1 MERNMT
7 TDLCSQ
13 KPLRPDLASFTRSK
27 VTGFLLC
34 LCILNSQGAAGEP
47 IDASKAQEILAGFGD
62 VSGSAQSLKLV
73 FATDP
78 VFAPGTATF
87 RSEAKDRME
96 RLAATIAGL
105 PYRSIRVDVFT
116 DSSGRKESNFKF
128 SVDRAAAMREALLAK
143 GVKADSLKSKGLGDA
158 TPIADNKTTEGR
170 SKNRRIEITLDLQNE
185 IKAETPVTPAPP
197 APLAQVTAPAAAPVP
212 EPQAPSVPA
221 GASLV
226 VKNSQTVTITPT
238 ARMSAAAVLYD
249 TTAAKGLNL
258 STSDV
263 RLGGFL
269 NYQRWHVRIEAEAKG
284 QSRRDGVSG
293 TVDVREAFITRS
305 SEFGQFTLGRL
316 LPASV
321 LIDGR
326 YLRINPIDDSMG
338 SANSL
343 RYATQFSGFDIQ
355 ATLGNTLGSTPVSTM
370 GTLDTDLD
378 TLYDHSLVGERKDG
392 AAASLRLTTEIEGVS
407 LGLWFGYEK
416 NRFAVGP
423 DITEL
428 AQNGDGLMFQRYSEG
443 QLRAAYTWDAFRFHL
458 GVRHSSRSESIR
470 KVALLPNGKVIE
482 NDTASYRD
490 TQRTTT
496 YILGSEYRMTGAE
509 GQQFVTGVD
518 LISTGTATD
527 NTTRADESIE
537 DDNDTLLLA
546 LSQAWIEGPFDV
558 SLNVH
563 QAMAKGESYPD
574 EKGNIGA
581 NKNRTLFFVHATFDL
596 SAK

>member
-13 KPLRPDLASFTRSK
+13 NPLRPDSASFTRSK
-27 VTGFLLC
+27 VAGFLLSLC
-34 LCILNSQGAAGEP
+34 LLNSQGAAAEP
-47 IDASKAQEILAGFGD
+47 VDASKAQEMLAGFGD

-78 VFAPGTATF
+78 VFAPATATF
-87 RSEAKDRME
+87 RAEAKDRME
-96 RLAATIAGL
+96 SLAAALSAL
-105 PYRSIRVDVFT
+105 PYRSIKVDVFT
-116 DSSGRKESNFKF
+116 DSSGRKESNLKF
-128 SVDRAAAMREALLAK
+128 SVDRAAAMRSALLAK
-143 GVKADSLKSKGLGDA
+143 GVKSESLQAKGLGDA
-158 TPIADNKTTEGR
+158 TPIADNKTAEGR
-170 SKNRRIEITLDLQNE
+170 SKNRRIEITVDLQNE
-185 IKAETPVTPAPP
+185 VKSETPVTAAPP
-197 APLAQVTAPAAAPVP
+197 ASVAPVP
-212 EPQAPSVPA
+212 AGVPVVPQAAPTPSPTP
-221 GASLV
+221 LDT
-226 VKNSQTVTITPT
+226 KNSPTVAITPT
-238 ARMSAAAVLYD
+238 ARVSAAAVLYD

-263 RLGGFL
+263 RLGGFF
-269 NYQRWHVRIEAEAKG
+269 NYQQWHVRVEAEAKG
-284 QSRRDGVSG
+284 QTRSEGASN
-293 TVDVREAFITRS
+293 TVDVREAFISRS

-316 LPASV
+316 LPGSV
-321 LIDGR
+321 LVDGR
-326 YLRINPIDDSMG
+326 YLRINPIDDTMG

-343 RYATQFSGFDIQ
+343 RYATNFSGVEIQ

-370 GTLDTDLD
+370 QTFDTDLD

-392 AAASLRLTTEIEGVS
+392 SAASLKLATEIEGIS

-428 AQNGDGLMFQRYSEG
+428 AQNGDGVMFQRYSEG
-443 QLRAAYTWDAFRFHL
+443 QLRAAYTWDAFLFHL

-470 KVALLPNGKVIE
+470 KAALLPNGKVIE

-490 TQRTTT
+490 TQRTTA
-496 YILGSEYRMTGAE
+496 YILGSEYRMPGAE
-509 GQQFVTGVD
+509 GQKYVTGVD
-518 LISTGTATD
+518 LISTGTGTD

-537 DDNDTLLLA
+537 DENDTLLLA

-581 NKNRTLFFVHATFDL
+581 RKNRTMVFVHATLDL
-596 SAK
+596 SSK

>member
-47 IDASKAQEILAGFGD
+47 VDASKAHEMLAGFGD

-78 VFAPGTATF
+78 VFAPATATF

-128 SVDRAAAMREALLAK
+128 SVDRAAAMREAFLAK
-143 GVKADSLKSKGLGDA
+143 GVKADSLTSKGLGDA
-158 TPIADNKTTEGR
+158 TPIADNKTAEGR

-185 IKAETPVTPAPP
+185 VKAETPVTATTP
-197 APLAQVTAPAAAPVP
+197 APLAQAPAAAPIP
-212 EPQAPSVPA
+212 EPQAPPVPA
-221 GASLV
+221 GASLTV
-226 VKNSQTVTITPT
+226 NNSQTATITPT
-238 ARMSAAAVLYD
+238 GRMSAAAVLYD

-269 NYQRWHVRIEAEAKG
+269 NYQHWHVRIEAEAKG
-284 QSRRDGVSG
+284 QSRKEGVSG
-293 TVDVREAFITRS
+293 TVDVREAYITRS

-343 RYATQFSGFDIQ
+343 RYATRFSGFDIQ
-355 ATLGNTLGSTPVSTM
+355 ATLGNTLGSTPVSTLR
-370 GTLDTDLD
+370 TLDTDLD
-378 TLYDHSLVGERKDG
+378 TLYNHSLVGERKDG
-392 AAASLRLTTEIEGVS
+392 SAASLRLETEIEGVT

-416 NRFAVGP
+416 NRFAIGP
-423 DITEL
+423 EITEL
-428 AQNGDGLMFQRYSEG
+428 AQNGDGVMFQRYSEG
-443 QLRAAYTWDAFRFHL
+443 QLRAAYAWDAFRFHL

-470 KVALLPNGKVIE
+470 KIALLPNGKVIE

-496 YILGSEYRMTGAE
+496 VILGSEYRMPGVE
-509 GQQFVTGVD
+509 GQQLVTGVD

-537 DDNDTLLLA
+537 DENDTLLLA
-546 LSQAWIEGPFDV
+546 LSQAWIEGPFEV

-574 EKGNIGA
+574 EKGSIGA
-581 NKNRTLFFVHATFDL
+581 NKNRTLVFVHATFDL